1 MSVKSVRLNPAL
13 EARLDE
19 AARISVRSV
28 SKIIREAIEERCRHI
43 LGEQL
48 APRLADVTGI
58 VHSAGGR
65 ARRTGKA
72 FATRLKAKRGHR

>member
-1 MSVKSVRLNPAL
+1 MKSVRLDPAL
-13 EARLDE
+13 EAQLDE
-19 AARISVRSV
+19 AARISGRPV
-28 SKIIREAIEERCRHI
+28 SNIIREAIEERCRHI

-65 ARRTGKA
+65 ARESGKA
-72 FATRLKAKRGHR
+72 FATRLKATRDQR